1 MNCHRVQ
8 NLLSAYLD
16 QELSSEE
23 RRLVRNHIFHCP
35 VCSESYEE
43 LNKIKYFLGNLEPPT
58 PEIEPVFK
66 FSLTH
71 PEPFGAGSAH
81 YNTLFWGKR
90 LLLTGSC
97 VFLFL
102 LTSFSLFP
110 ETNPTGVARQQEEGT
125 PFIRKSTRYQIV
137 RQQNPNL
144 LVVDSLKELKEEKK
158 EEEKFKPWWEDNL
171 HLPVVPVSH
180 K

>member
-23 RRLVRNHIFHCP
+23 RRLVRNHLFHCP
-35 VCSESYEE
+35 VCAESYEE
-43 LNKIKYFLGNLEPPT
+43 LNKLKIFLGNLEPPT
-58 PEIEPVFK
+58 LKLESLFK
-66 FSLTH
+66 IALTY
-71 PEPFGAGSAH
+71 PQPLSAEAH
-81 YNTLFWGKR
+81 YNPFLWGKR

-110 ETNPTGVARQQEEGT
+110 VNAPTGVARQQDET
-125 PFIRKSTRYQIV
+125 SPFLRKPTKYQIV
-137 RQQNPNL
+137 REQNHNL
-144 LVVDSLKELKEEKK
+144 LHGSIVKGETKEET
-158 EEEKFKPWWEDNL
+158 EIKPWWEDSL
-171 HLPVVPVSH
+171 HMSVVPVSY